1 MLNKLLVLFI
11 ILFGFESYAQ
21 QNAEYMGT
29 IKLNDTSYISY
40 KIAFELENDSIS
52 GYSLTDLGG
61 SHETKSIVK
70 GTYNTDTKE
79 FKFHEE
85 NIIYTKS
92 PIVQDDFCF
101 VHFSGKVRDVHD
113 IEEIEGSFEGRYT
126 DGEKCIDGEIRM
138 ASIQKLIKKAEKLDK
153 KIQRTNKVEAEVKEK
168 INLVKSLDTLSMNII
183 ANDENLNILTKDQVV
198 EFTIFDAGKEDGD
211 MIDLIINGEH
221 YFKDFTV
228 TKEKKVITL
237 KLKEKQTKIEVVAL
251 NVGTSAPNTVKIQF
265 KDSRNF
271 VSTLTN
277 LKEGEK
283 AAVTIVKQ

>member
-1 MLNKLLVLFI
+1 MLNKLLVLLT
-11 ILFGFESYAQ
+11 ILFGYESYTQ

-40 KIAFELENDSIS
+40 KIDFELKNDSIS

-61 SHETKSIVK
+61 SHETKSILK
-70 GTYNTDTKE
+70 GSYNSNTKE
-79 FKFHEE
+79 FRFHEE

-101 VHFSGKVRDVHD
+101 IHFRGKVRNIHD
-113 IEEIEGSFEGRYT
+113 IEEIQGNFEGRYT
-126 DGEKCIDGEIRM
+126 DGQKCIDGEIRM
-138 ASIQKLIKKAEKLDK
+138 ASIQKLMKKAGKLDK
-153 KIQRTNKVEAEVKEK
+153 KIQRTNKVKPEIKEK
-168 INLVKSLDTLSMNII
+168 INLIKSLDTLSMNII
-183 ANDENLNILTKDQVV
+183 AKDENLNILTNDQVV

-221 YFKDFTV
+221 HFKDFTV

-237 KLKEKQTKIEVVAL
+237 KLNKEQTKIEVVAL

-271 VSTLTN
+271 VTTLTN

-283 AAVTIVKQ
+283 AAVTIVRQ